1 MPIKE
6 RAMGPLPTRFE
17 NSRLFAPP
25 CARAAVTARVPL
37 PQVNQLPCD
46 DSNVPS
52 LSRFVTVGMKTF
64 TSSTYMS
71 TPAPGPSAKIET
83 SDRLAQLGMFSVPLS
98 STHWPS
104 LTVTGLTNQL

>member
-6 RAMGPLPTRFE
+6 RAMGPLPTRLV
-17 NSRLFAPP
+17 NDRLFEPP
-25 CARAAVTARVPL
+25 CARAAVSASVPL

-46 DSNVPS
+46 ASNVPS
-52 LSRFVTVGMKTF
+52 LSKLVTVGMETF

-98 STHWPS
+98 SAH
-104 LTVTGLTNQL
+104 